1 MASRSPLAPF
11 WPIYTPGP
19 AWPNAEVSHP
29 FYGRA
34 WCTADFAHDPA
45 TLAHVYAAISLR
57 STAPGAPLVPRA
69 YPFAYRR
76 PDSPAELSRPYGPV
90 GGYAGAVCLLLE
102 HGPYPHHPHAQGPP

>member
-34 WCTADFAHDPA
+34 CCTADFAHDPE
-45 TLAHVYAAISLR
+45 TIAHVYAAISLR
-57 STAPGAPLVPRA
+57 STAPVEPLVPRA
-69 YPFAYRR
+69 YHFEYRR
-76 PDSPAELSRPYGPV
+76 PGSPDEVWRPSGTVVGYG
-90 GGYAGAVCLLLE
+90 GGVWLLTE
-102 HGPYPHHPHAQGPP
+102 DCMFQ